1 MPIPTRCRCGASFS
15 VPDEF
20 AGRKV
25 KCPKCSEPVAV
36 AAGDAAASAAV
47 SSSAPI
53 GIKCV
58 CGKPLKVP
66 GKLAGKTVKCPSC
79 GEAIPVPDP
88 AKAAAAAL
96 AAAADIPAA
105 DGVTELLDEAALS
118 ISKTGRRCPE
128 CRTDMQLDDIICINC
143 GYNTETGRK
152 MKVKKVET
160 GKRVAGVRLKT
171 TSEPARPTAPPPVQA
186 LVKLLNQ
193 AGALALLI
201 AIGIVG
207 YLGFL
212 KMQAD
217 PAAPTDALLT
227 VLTESGIYILG
238 GFALLVTVPCALAA
252 KLVESGHPVGRIL
265 CIVMG
270 FVTLPVFLL
279 GALILKLAFSDD
291 VNRFCR

>member
-1 MPIPTRCRCGASFS
+1 
-15 VPDEF
+15 
-20 AGRKV
+20 
-25 KCPKCSEPVAV
+25 
-36 AAGDAAASAAV
+36 
-47 SSSAPI
+47 
-53 GIKCV
+53 V

-66 GKLAGKTVKCPSC
+66 GKLAGKTVKCPAC

-88 AKAAAAAL
+88 TKAAASAL
-96 AAAADIPAA
+96 AAAADLTAV
-105 DGVTELLDEAALS
+105 DGVADLLDEAALS

-128 CRTDMQLDDIICINC
+128 CRMDMQLDDIICVNC

-152 MKVKKVET
+152 IKVKKVEAV
-160 GKRVAGVRLKT
+160 KRVGGVRLEA
-171 TSEPARPTAPPPVQA
+171 TSAPSRPTAPPPVQA

-217 PAAPTDALLT
+217 PAAGTGAMLS
-227 VLTESGIYILG
+227 VLTESGVYILG
-238 GFALLVTVPCALAA
+238 GFALLVTAPCALAA
-252 KLVESGHPVGRIL
+252 KLVESGNPVGRIL

-291 VNRFCR
+291 VSRYCR